1 MKCKIEITNGVK
13 YLKGIDNNKLY
24 EVSDYIELHESSL
37 VMIGLIIDSKEYYYW
52 GKNHIQYTKLWGC
65 IDSMMNVV
73 VPFIYQRMQREL
85 NCIRA
90 EKEVGY
96 NRVFESPEYAS
107 YYFNQYGV
115 PVIYS
120 TKKEMVGWDW
130 VKDSDCKCI
139 SIAQKDGKQGVVRND
154 GSVFVEP
161 IYKKVEIDFSNPEII
176 VTSDD
181 NIRTSIVYRKDKKSW
196 RFLPVGHRYIYFS
209 DDLYVLVNQN
219 DLEYAVDKNFNIVV
233 LPCFD
238 SILVYPQYIVVKING
253 KTGILSREKTTIING
268 IKNPIY
274 APVTKIEFDD
284 IKIQDNKAIV
294 VKNSLQGVVDLRNG
308 YTPITKIEFDDVK
321 ILGNRAIVIKNSLQ
335 GIINLE
341 NGDILC
347 FPCIP
352 IEYQILP
359 YTLNDN
365 AIAFKTTKR
374 QYGYFDLDGHLL
386 FEIKIEDDKIN
397 ESSIG
402 AFKNGKVHLY
412 SNKYQYVFN
421 KDGSYERIRIVQRY
435 WGETYH
441 NYDAERWDAL
451 TDGMEGDYPGSGV
464 DYDMLGFD

>member
-1 MKCKIEITNGVK
+1 M
-13 YLKGIDNNKLY
+13 LK
-24 EVSDYIELHESSL
+24 
-37 VMIGLIIDSKEYYYW
+37 
-52 GKNHIQYTKLWGC
+52 KN
-65 IDSMMNVV
+65 
-73 VPFIYQRMQREL
+73 
-85 NCIRA
+85 
-90 EKEVGY
+90 
-96 NRVFESPEYAS
+96 
-107 YYFNQYGV
+107 
-115 PVIYS
+115 
-120 TKKEMVGWDW
+120 
-130 VKDSDCKCI
+130 
-139 SIAQKDGKQGVVRND
+139 GKQGIVRND

-209 DDLYVLVNQN
+209 DDLYVLINQN

-294 VKNSLQGVVDLRNG
+294 VKNSLQGVVDLR
-308 YTPITKIEFDDVK
+308 
-321 ILGNRAIVIKNSLQ
+321 
-335 GIINLE
+335 

>member
-73 VPFIYQRMQREL
+73 VPFIYQRMQREF

-139 SIAQKDGKQGVVRND
+139 SIAQKDGKQGIVRND
-154 GSVFVEP
+154 GSIFMEP
-161 IYKKVEIDFSNPEII
+161 VYKKVEIDFSIPLIT
-176 VTSDD
+176 VTSDE
-181 NIRTSIVYRKDKKSW
+181 NIRTDIVYRKEIRSW
-196 RFLPVGHRYIYFS
+196 RVLPVGYRYLCFS
-209 DDLYVLVNQN
+209 YDLYVLLNKN
-219 DLEYAVDKNFNIVV
+219 HLEYAVDKQFNIVV
-233 LPCFD
+233 PPWFD
-238 SILVYPQYIVVKING
+238 HIQVYNKYIVVKRNG
-253 KTGILSREKTTIING
+253 KFGIISRNKTIFINDL
-268 IKNPIY
+268 KNPIY
-274 APVTKIEFDD
+274 APV
-284 IKIQDNKAIV
+284 
-294 VKNSLQGVVDLRNG
+294 S
-308 YTPITKIEFDDVK
+308 KIEFDDVK
-321 ILGNRAIVIKNSLQ
+321 IYGNRAIITRNSLQ
-335 GIINLE
+335 GVIDLE
-341 NGDILC
+341 NGNTLC
-347 FPCIP
+347 SPAIP
-352 IEYQILP
+352 MEYQILLG
-359 YTLNDN
+359 TLNDN
-365 AIAFKTTKR
+365 AIAFKTKQR

-441 NYDAERWDAL
+441 NYEAERWDAL

>member
-73 VPFIYQRMQREL
+73 IPFIYQRMQREF

-90 EKEVGY
+90 VKEAGY
-96 NRVFESPEYAS
+96 NRVFESPEYDY

-139 SIAQKDGKQGVVRND
+139 SIAQKDGKQGIVRND
-154 GSVFVEP
+154 GSIFMEP
-161 IYKKVEIDFSNPEII
+161 VYKKVEIDFSIPLIT
-176 VTSDD
+176 VTSDE
-181 NIRTSIVYRKDKKSW
+181 NIRTDIVYRKEIRSW
-196 RFLPVGHRYIYFS
+196 RVLPVGYRYLCFS
-209 DDLYVLVNQN
+209 YDLYVLLNKN
-219 DLEYAVDKNFNIVV
+219 HLEYAVDKQFNIVV
-233 LPCFD
+233 PPWFD
-238 SILVYPQYIVVKING
+238 HIQVYNKYIVVKRNG
-253 KTGILSREKTTIING
+253 KFGIISRNKTIFINDL
-268 IKNPIY
+268 KNPIY
-274 APVTKIEFDD
+274 APV
-284 IKIQDNKAIV
+284 
-294 VKNSLQGVVDLRNG
+294 S
-308 YTPITKIEFDDVK
+308 KIEFDDVK
-321 ILGNRAIVIKNSLQ
+321 IYGNRAIITRNSLQ
-335 GIINLE
+335 GVIDLE
-341 NGDILC
+341 NGNTLC
-347 FPCIP
+347 SPAIP
-352 IEYQILP
+352 MEYQILLG
-359 YTLNDN
+359 TLNDN
-365 AIAFKTTKR
+365 AIAFKTKQR

-397 ESSIG
+397 ESSIR
-402 AFKNGKVHLY
+402 AFKNGKVHLE

-421 KDGSYERIRIVQRY
+421 KDGSYERTRIVQRY

-441 NYDAERWDAL
+441 NYEAERWDAL

>member
-1 MKCKIEITNGVK
+1 MT
-13 YLKGIDNNKLY
+13 
-24 EVSDYIELHESSL
+24 EV
-37 VMIGLIIDSKEYYYW
+37 
-52 GKNHIQYTKLWGC
+52 
-65 IDSMMNVV
+65 
-73 VPFIYQRMQREL
+73 F
-85 NCIRA
+85 
-90 EKEVGY
+90 
-96 NRVFESPEYAS
+96 
-107 YYFNQYGV
+107 
-115 PVIYS
+115 
-120 TKKEMVGWDW
+120 
-130 VKDSDCKCI
+130 
-139 SIAQKDGKQGVVRND
+139 
-154 GSVFVEP
+154 FVEP
-161 IYKKVEIDFSNPEII
+161 IYKKVEIDFSNPKIT

-196 RFLPVGHRYIYFS
+196 RFLPVGHRYIFFS

-238 SILVYPQYIVVKING
+238 SILVYSQYIVVKRNG

-441 NYDAERWDAL
+441 NYEAERWDAL

>member
-1 MKCKIEITNGVK
+1 M
-13 YLKGIDNNKLY
+13 
-24 EVSDYIELHESSL
+24 
-37 VMIGLIIDSKEYYYW
+37 
-52 GKNHIQYTKLWGC
+52 
-65 IDSMMNVV
+65 
-73 VPFIYQRMQREL
+73 
-85 NCIRA
+85 
-90 EKEVGY
+90 
-96 NRVFESPEYAS
+96 
-107 YYFNQYGV
+107 
-115 PVIYS
+115 
-120 TKKEMVGWDW
+120 
-130 VKDSDCKCI
+130 
-139 SIAQKDGKQGVVRND
+139 
-154 GSVFVEP
+154 
-161 IYKKVEIDFSNPEII
+161 
-176 VTSDD
+176 
-181 NIRTSIVYRKDKKSW
+181 
-196 RFLPVGHRYIYFS
+196 
-209 DDLYVLVNQN
+209 
-219 DLEYAVDKNFNIVV
+219 
-233 LPCFD
+233 
-238 SILVYPQYIVVKING
+238 VKIKG

-451 TDGMEGDYPGSGV
+451 TDGMEGDHPGSGV
-464 DYDMLGFD
+464 DYDLLGF